1 MSGEIAVQIIG
12 IFLGV
17 FAVIVAVVLWFTKGM
32 ARDRNI
38 SEEKKKQIDVIDKHF
53 DEITRFE
60 CPYCKTLYPLDRDS
74 CPTCGADTKKILYP
88 KLPE

>member
-1 MSGEIAVQIIG
+1 MSGEIAVQIVG

-53 DEITRFE
+53 DEITRVE
-60 CPYCKTLYPLDRDS
+60 CPYCKTLYPLNRDS
-74 CPTCGADTKKILYP
+74 CPNCGADTKKILYP